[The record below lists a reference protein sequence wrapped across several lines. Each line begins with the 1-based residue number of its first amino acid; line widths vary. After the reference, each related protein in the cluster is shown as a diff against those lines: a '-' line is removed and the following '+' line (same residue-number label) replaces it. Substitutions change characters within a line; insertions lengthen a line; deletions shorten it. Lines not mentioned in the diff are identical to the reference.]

1 MSVQLFTYDG
11 WTTSGLAMYVC
22 KPHPDV
28 RGGWRRKT
36 ESFGSDFV
44 LTKVSPVIFS
54 VVSVDTGDPDSCYFT
69 FLEWA

>member
-1 MSVQLFTYDG
+1 MTAGRLVDWQCMFVSRTLMFGDG
-11 WTTSGLAMYVC
+11 GVE
-22 KPHPDV
+22 
-28 RGGWRRKT
+28 KT
-36 ESFGSDFV
+36 KSFGSDFV